1 MAKLNLPKV
10 PKVSASTFKGWA
22 FVVIAG
28 TVLAVLALVDSGGL
42 RSGEGDGSTGCVVEV
57 TTESLNMRSGPSQNA
72 ELLGALT
79 QGTKVDATT
88 IVTDGFRQLED
99 NRWASDQF
107 LTPVPGYTCS

>member
-1 MAKLNLPKV
+1 MAKLNLPKLPTV
-10 PKVSASTFKGWA
+10 NASTFKGWV
-22 FVVIAG
+22 FVLVAG
-28 TVLAVLALVDSGGL
+28 TVLAVLALIDGGDL

-57 TTESLNMRSGPSQNA
+57 TTESLNVRSGPSQDA
-72 ELLGALT
+72 ELLGTLT
-79 QGTKVDATT
+79 QGTKVDATR